1 MYSFARSPTPS
12 GPVFSKARGLR
23 PQSLSW
29 GTRLSRAPTPPP
41 LPPLCQGRG
50 LSGAR
55 APLSLLPIDLCIPER
70 ASRVQSAGRK
80 RHAVGGGLLVAPAAL
95 CGSPVLTQGK
105 AGGPVE
111 PAMLSRDEHIS
122 ALTPIAPIW
131 FLAPLAD
138 IASKVGQGLHAPQG
152 EARFV

>member
-1 MYSFARSPTPS
+1 VYSFARSPTPS

-105 AGGPVE
+105 AGGPGY
-111 PAMLSRDEHIS
+111 PSMLARDEHLS
-122 ALTPIAPIW
+122 ALPPIAPIG

-138 IASKVGQGLHAPQG
+138 IASKVGQGLHAPKG